1 MEDNGLNQK
10 KILCLESKYLL
21 PGFNMKGNPMVVLPH
36 DRETYEGRLFYAIVI
51 KLR

>member
-36 DRETYEGRLFYAIVI
+36 DRERHEEDCFMP
-51 KLR
+51 